1 MLLVFP
7 VEAEPRAK
15 RRALNLCQDHLRRV
29 MEIARKTTQIID
41 AFVTG
46 NTDPIMEL
54 YEDVQKISDEVADS
68 KRMVAQELIE
78 IGAILLNREDFLRF
92 TYLTSE
98 IAELYK
104 GVSFRILAMIERKWD
119 IPTDIKRGIAEL
131 SEAVFNAMIKLR
143 EVVMALN
150 YGSPQI
156 SERAKNVEVAERA
169 VDNLY
174 RKLEILILD
183 RNMDVSRTLL
193 SRDVIQL
200 LEDTAD
206 KIEDASDAARILAL
220 AL

>member
-1 MLLVFP
+1 MY
-7 VEAEPRAK
+7 K
-15 RRALNLCQDHLRRV
+15 RQ
-29 MEIARKTTQIID
+29 
-41 AFVTG
+41 
-46 NTDPIMEL
+46 
-54 YEDVQKISDEVADS
+54 
-68 KRMVAQELIE
+68 
-78 IGAILLNREDFLRF
+78 
-92 TYLTSE
+92 
-98 IAELYK
+98 
-104 GVSFRILAMIERKWD
+104 
-119 IPTDIKRGIAEL
+119 DIKRGIAEL